1 MSEFKDRIIG
11 GFRILQEIQS
21 GSGSQGTVYKAE
33 CIEDVHGLTRAGEV
47 VALKVMAV
55 QDDAKQLWEKLKR
68 RTSELTQLKH
78 PNIVRYYGCFSEQG
92 PFNDIHVVVQGF
104 LNGETLKDR
113 LAKSKSGIDVD
124 DGIRIADA
132 ALSGLEYISRCGI
145 VHRDIKPGNI
155 FLCNDGSVKL
165 IDFEISKQRGGTTTS
180 TAGNIRGSFDYM
192 APDFTDP
199 DFHGDERSDV
209 FSMGVVVHEILTGK
223 TPYQRL
229 DGDSKQANFAFLSRW
244 SRALNDGINPISISS
259 RVKRLLGNA
268 SDTLERALNPVREKR
283 FAKFSEF
290 RSALSNVKFRTLR
303 NGKNSYRILQFIG
316 KGGFGEVFKARS
328 KSGELVAIKHLL
340 KASYLQRFEREA
352 KIMKKLD
359 DPSFVRL
366 VDSFTMEVGNSI
378 EAFIV
383 MTFLDGMPGS
393 SLRDAIRKDGL
404 KIEDVLV
411 AFRRYAHGLKLMHA
425 AGIFHRDIKP
435 SNLYYPINH
444 PAKSSIMDFGI
455 ARDLSGTATH
465 GQVPGTLDYMPP
477 EVVLTDNRGDS
488 RMDIYALGL
497 CFYEALTGKTAYPR
511 LPGGTASYTAF
522 FERAKSMSAPSFTDP
537 IVASDEELLT
547 LLREMTEPDFER
559 RIRDSGDVE
568 KRISKIIE
576 FRFPHV
582 STDHLNSSPV
592 DVVIKDGELDNS
604 IPSLDITVPATEI
617 INPTEITRP
626 AEDVNVFNVP
636 ISSKR
641 RKSWMWGLSAVFMA
655 LIGVGIFIGRDS
667 IQQYFAKL
675 SNETTEISFLK
686 KQIEQSVTEEG
697 LLHEEN
703 FDMLQNVQPPQGN
716 RIAEGLAEEKQS
728 LRKAI
733 IATLNENLLHIE
745 PVMTRRTRLDRAQ
758 DILKTRWT
766 EATISAGDIK
776 SFEKDIEKRKGW
788 SVSIIK
794 NGCSSP
800 VFVDGVEVAP
810 GVKKVMVY
818 EDGHSENGLVSK
830 TGYKSM
836 HLPKDIDG
844 KMYEITE
851 DGFVALPVRF
861 SLPKFESAVHCEID
875 GRQRNSGE
883 TIELSP
889 GYYKC
894 KYTRDTYK
902 SQEVGFSVYPNA
914 SVVVPLPENWV
925 HTEEFLD
932 NERKKQAAIDQ
943 KIKGIKENLDKL
955 LKYEPIETRI
965 ERLDNALE
973 IASKTLKDGIFNQQ
987 LFGSYEDK
995 VKKLKSL
1002 VVGKIKNSC
1011 EFDIEVGHRKI
1022 LAGKEELLVYANSL
1036 PKEWYCLAEGY
1047 EKRLLPANFEG
1058 RTINVSAD
1066 TFEPAAVSVRKIELE
1081 DGVSCYINE
1090 KEVKADIN
1098 LKPGRYSCLY
1108 KKHGY
1113 KDQVVDF
1120 DVRIG
1125 VSRNLP
1131 TPKNWQAEPVL
1142 IRVPNLPTGTKCVVD
1157 NEITVSGELKLLP
1170 GTHSCVYSR
1179 PDYESQFFD
1188 FTVDSLN
1195 PIELPSPVKWKYTEG
1210 VERLIKA
1217 EEALKNGDLYAAKIA
1232 IASVDVVTEENQ
1244 ERKRKLQRRIS
1255 DQSKLSSLVNYA
1267 KIYYE
1272 DGLYYDTVKCYSQAF
1287 KLGWTPS
1294 ASHSE
1299 EYTSAYEKEKK
1310 RLQVMIEKCHIDIR
1324 LGKTPIRSLEEL
1336 EKNLRQLTEWY
1347 EEFRH
1352 LLKREVIAHE

>member
-1 MSEFKDRIIG
+1 MSELKDRIIG

-21 GSGSQGTVYKAE
+21 GSGSQGTVHKAE
-33 CIEDVHGLTRAGEV
+33 CIEDVHGLTRVGEV

-55 QDDAKQLWEKLKR
+55 QDDAKQQWEKLKR
-68 RTSELTQLKH
+68 RTSELSQLKH

-92 PFNDIHVVVQGF
+92 PFNDIHVVVQEF
-104 LNGETLKDR
+104 LSGETLKDR
-113 LAKSKSGIDVD
+113 LAKSKSGLDVD
-124 DGIRIADA
+124 EGIKIADA

-244 SRALNDGINPISISS
+244 SRALSDGVNPISISS

-268 SDTLERALNPVREKR
+268 SDTLERALNPVREDR

-290 RSALSNVKFRTLR
+290 REALSNVKFRTLR

-340 KASYLQRFEREA
+340 RVSYLQRFEREA

-366 VDSFTMEVGNSI
+366 VDSFTMEVGGTT

-393 SLRDAIRKDGL
+393 SLRDAIKKDGL
-404 KIEDVLV
+404 KLEDALI
-411 AFRRYAHGLKLMHA
+411 AFRRYAHGLKLMHT

-435 SNLYYPINH
+435 SNLYFPVGY

-497 CFYEALTGKTAYPR
+497 CFYEALTGKTGYSR

-522 FERAKSMSAPSFTDP
+522 FERAKSMSAPSFSDP
-537 IVASDEELLT
+537 VVASDEELLT
-547 LLREMTEPDFER
+547 LLREMTDPDFER
-559 RIRDSGDVE
+559 RIKDAGEVE
-568 KRISKIIE
+568 KRICKILESRFPNVTSSDLDSSSPNIE
-576 FRFPHV
+576 FK
-582 STDHLNSSPV
+582 TDEC
-592 DVVIKDGELDNS
+592 DES
-604 IPSLDITVPATEI
+604 IPPFDITVPPTEI

-626 AEDVNVFNVP
+626 VGDINVFDIP

-641 RKSWMWGLSAVFMA
+641 RRSWIWGVVAGFIA
-655 LIGVGIFIGRDS
+655 LIGVGVFIGQDS
-667 IQQYFAKL
+667 IRQYLANR
-675 SNETTEISFLK
+675 SNETAEISFLK
-686 KQIEQSVTEEG
+686 NQIGRCVSDEG
-697 LLHEEN
+697 LLHEEY

-733 IATLNENLLHIE
+733 IATLNENLRIE

-758 DILKTRWT
+758 NILKTRWT

-932 NERKKQAAIDQ
+932 NERKKQAAIDK
-943 KIKGIKENLDKL
+943 KIKGIKENLDNL
-955 LKYEPIETRI
+955 LKYEPIGTRM
-965 ERLDNALE
+965 ERLDSALE
-973 IASKTLKDGIFNQQ
+973 ITSKAVDDGIFNQQ
-987 LFGSYEDK
+987 LSDSYAEK
-995 VKKLKSL
+995 IKKLKSL

-1011 EFDIEVGHRKI
+1011 GFDFEVSTKKI
-1022 LAGKEELLVYANSL
+1022 LAGKEELLVYVGSL

-1066 TFEPAAVSVRKIELE
+1066 TFEPAAVLVRKIELE

-1120 DVRIG
+1120 DVRLG

-1131 TPKNWQAEPVL
+1131 TPKNWQAKPIL
-1142 IRVPNLPTGTKCVVD
+1142 IRVPKLPAGTKCVVD
-1157 NEITVSGELKLLP
+1157 SEITVYDELKLLP
-1170 GTHSCVYSR
+1170 GKHSCVYSR
-1179 PDYESQFFD
+1179 PDYKSQAFD
-1188 FTVDSLN
+1188 FSIDSVDSA
-1195 PIELPSPVKWKYTEG
+1195 ELPAPTNWKHSEG
-1210 VERLIKA
+1210 VERLMKA
-1217 EEALKNGDLYAAKIA
+1217 EEALKKGDLDSAKTA
-1232 IASVDVVTEENQ
+1232 LAFADVVTEENQ
-1244 ERKRKLQRRIS
+1244 ERKKKLQKRIS
-1255 DQSKLSSLVNYA
+1255 DQSKLSSLVKYA

-1287 KLGWTPS
+1287 KLGWMPS

-1299 EYTSAYEKEKK
+1299 EYTLAYEKEKK
-1310 RLQVMIEKCHIDIR
+1310 RLQLMIEKCHIDIR

-1352 LLKREVIAHE
+1352 LLRREDMVHE